1 MGTIKWFH
9 VTRLKM
15 FRRLEEEAFKAALL
29 DFDQHVARRILRRKY
44 DPMQLSAMEFKVE
57 FEDGD
62 IIYLC

>member
-1 MGTIKWFH
+1 MGTIKWFY

-29 DFDQHVARRILRRKY
+29 DFDQHVVRRKCN
-44 DPMQLSAMEFKVE
+44 PMQLTAMEFKVD

-62 IIYLC
+62 IIY

>member
-1 MGTIKWFH
+1 
-9 VTRLKM
+9 M